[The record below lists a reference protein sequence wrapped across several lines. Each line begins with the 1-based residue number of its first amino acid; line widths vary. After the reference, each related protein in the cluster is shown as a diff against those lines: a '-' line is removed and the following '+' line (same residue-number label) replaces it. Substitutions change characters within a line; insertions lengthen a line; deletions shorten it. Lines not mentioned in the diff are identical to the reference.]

1 MIICEFKEKT
11 VKRETRIY
19 AYSDA
24 VMKMQQERMDFE
36 KTGKPGK
43 SAQPEESEEP
53 VRESIR
59 QEKSAEGEEDYE

>member
-1 MIICEFKEKT
+1 MIICEFTEKT

-24 VMKMQQERMDFE
+24 LMKMQQERMDFE
-36 KTGKPGK
+36 KPDKPGK
-43 SAQPEESEEP
+43 SGKPEESEEP

-59 QEKSAEGEEDYE
+59 PEKSAEGEEENE